1 MRKML
6 MIGVVALALSGCKDK
21 SKQAEPVDDDD
32 QEVTQGGGGGGE
44 RGGHKG
50 FGRHRIC
57 EAPDADAR
65 IAKMQKCQSPEAA
78 ACNTEVYGSATPTK
92 DAMCA
97 DKDKMRQAFKC
108 VREKFGGDREKMRAD
123 RKRMHEC
130 TSAP

>member
-6 MIGVVALALSGCKDK
+6 LMGVVALALSGCKDK
-21 SKQAEPVDDDD
+21 SKQVEPVDDDD
-32 QEVTQGGGGGGE
+32 QEVTQRDE
-44 RGGHKG
+44 RGGHRG
-50 FGRHRIC
+50 GRHRIC
-57 EAPDADAR
+57 EAPDADVR

-78 ACNTEVYGSATPTK
+78 ACNTEIYGSATPTK

-97 DKDKMRQAFKC
+97 DKDKMRQVFKC
-108 VREKFGGDREKMRAD
+108 VREKFAGDREKMRAD